1 MRCQLINNHYDTRC
15 HRSICEKLQNLMASI
30 DYIAEMPFYL
40 YTSNPD
46 PQQGGGKVLVG
57 DFYLHLAIW
66 GVLIADF
73 DSGEVTKIE
82 KAYAME

>member
-1 MRCQLINNHYDTRC
+1 
-15 HRSICEKLQNLMASI
+15 
-30 DYIAEMPFYL
+30 MPFYL